1 MEPFSTTWRRLRPRI
16 RSQAIP
22 MLVFIALTVLTFLMW
37 THQPAMSPAPAASR
51 PGYGIFSQQAMRH

>member
-1 MEPFSTTWRRLRPRI
+1 
-16 RSQAIP
+16 